1 MPNQFNDFLQNAYD
15 RISHYQQDVS
25 STNAAIDSA
34 SPFGPVASS
43 FTRNSDVLPPV
54 AQGIMSAGSGA
65 LDVAAEV
72 LDNPIQTPSSGRGVS
87 GAQLNPQ
94 TLDYLNA
101 DLASHYGMSRATAYQ
116 EALSNTSYQRAVRD
130 MQAAGLNPAALFGNG
145 RASGAGGVAYASPG
159 GSGSSF
165 GGAGK
170 SNNGKLFS
178 EGTYAG
184 ISTATGIATAI
195 MTGNVGNFW
204 LGSTAAKGVM
214 TALNSASKLFN
225 E

>member
-1 MPNQFNDFLQNAYD
+1 MPNSFNAFLQNAYN
-15 RISHYQQDVS
+15 RISHYQQDVRN
-25 STNAAIDSA
+25 TNAAIDA
-34 SPFGPVASS
+34 VSPFGPVGST
-43 FTRNSDVLPPV
+43 FTRNSDILPPI
-54 AQGIMSAGSGA
+54 AQGLMSSGA
-65 LDVAAEV
+65 DTEAV
-72 LDNPIQTPSSGRGVS
+72 LDQPISTPSSGRDVS

-101 DLASHYGMSRATAYQ
+101 DLASAYGMDRTTAYQ
-116 EALSNTSYQRAVRD
+116 EALSNTSYQRAVKD
-130 MQAAGLNPAALFGNG
+130 MQSAGLNPAALFGNG
-145 RASGAGGVAYASPG
+145 RASGAGGVAYASPE

-165 GGAGK
+165 GGSGK

-214 TALNSASKLFN
+214 TAFNSASKLFN